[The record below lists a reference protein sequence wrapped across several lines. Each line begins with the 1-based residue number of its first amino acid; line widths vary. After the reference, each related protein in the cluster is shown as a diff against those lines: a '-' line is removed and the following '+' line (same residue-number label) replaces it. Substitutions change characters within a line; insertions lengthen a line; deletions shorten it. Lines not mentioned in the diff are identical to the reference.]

1 MYFSSVSIDHL
12 FYSTIFSMLHYQP
25 VFSLDLSISLTHT
38 PYTHNTLSF
47 SLERAS
53 SPSLS
58 LSVARSTYSV
68 LHSILMGDEIGRNI
82 SFKRSECSIHY
93 LTLTQN
99 RNEENEY
106 STVVHHVQM
115 QSKWAEHTHIDVD
128 IAHSYS
134 HNL

>member
-1 MYFSSVSIDHL
+1 
-12 FYSTIFSMLHYQP
+12 
-25 VFSLDLSISLTHT
+25 
-38 PYTHNTLSF
+38 
-47 SLERAS
+47 
-53 SPSLS
+53 
-58 LSVARSTYSV
+58 
-68 LHSILMGDEIGRNI
+68 MGDEIGRNI

-128 IAHSYS
+128 IATVTTYKPFFLLRSLKS
-134 HNL
+134 L